1 MYFTQLFTPGLAQC
15 SYVIGGKSEC
25 LVVDPPRD
33 IDRCLEAARSFGLP
47 ITGIIET
54 HLHADFV
61 SGHMDLAHA
70 TGAVIYAARSA
81 QCAFE
86 HTALTEGESFVHDTL
101 RIELV
106 DAPGHTPESAVILV
120 SDLKRTEDPLLVFSG
135 DAMLV
140 GEVGRP
146 DLFPDRK
153 NELAQKLY
161 YSLRKL
167 EKLEDHLELFPAHGM
182 GSLCGRSLSAK
193 LSSTVGVEKKYNYA
207 FSIHPEERF
216 VKEILTGMPEAP
228 DHFARCSEINRQGPP
243 LVSKLKNPAAL
254 EPLVFQKLASEDH
267 LVLDV
272 RDNLAFVSA
281 HIPGAY
287 CIPVESKFSTYAG
300 WVLPP
305 DKPLLLVGSNHAE
318 IEDAVIKLRR
328 VGLDLIEG
336 YLEGGMEEWVNRG
349 LEPNMMQSVSVHK
362 LKERLSEKDTLFIDT
377 RLKSE
382 WDEGHI
388 EGTVHGPTPDLR
400 FLFSDRPDDQP
411 LMVFCNSSNR
421 SILGASL
428 LMRRGFRNV
437 TQVLGGTTG
446 WENAGYSLVKF

>member
-1 MYFTQLFTPGLAQC
+1 M
-15 SYVIGGKSEC
+15 
-25 LVVDPPRD
+25 
-33 IDRCLEAARSFGLP
+33 
-47 ITGIIET
+47 
-54 HLHADFV
+54 
-61 SGHMDLAHA
+61 
-70 TGAVIYAARSA
+70 
-81 QCAFE
+81 
-86 HTALTEGESFVHDTL
+86 
-101 RIELV
+101 
-106 DAPGHTPESAVILV
+106 V
-120 SDLKRTEDPLLVFSG
+120 SDLERTEDPLLALSG
-135 DAMLV
+135 DALLV

-153 NELAQKLY
+153 NELEQKLY
-161 YSLRKL
+161 HSLRKL

-305 DKPLLLVGSNHAE
+305 DKPLLLVGSSHAE
-318 IEDAVIKLRR
+318 IEEAVIKLRR

-428 LMRRGFRNV
+428 LMSRGFRNV